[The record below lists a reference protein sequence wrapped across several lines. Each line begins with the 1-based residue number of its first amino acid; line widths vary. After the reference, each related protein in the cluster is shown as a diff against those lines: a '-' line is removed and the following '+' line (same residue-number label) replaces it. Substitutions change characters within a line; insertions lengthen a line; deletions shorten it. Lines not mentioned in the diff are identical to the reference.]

1 MKSSAALPFELPSM
15 PASGAGFPTMPPQVS
30 DASVADETGQV
41 ASFDDVLQANAASTP
56 AARRHEAEP
65 QRGAER
71 GRSADNGRPALIAPS
86 GFQDRVPMPAS
97 LLRQASA
104 ETGPTELED
113 GVARAGES
121 DAASVV
127 ETVVYEWVAAIGL
140 PQPVVQPNSIP
151 ENPDGGSAA
160 DLTGAE
166 SEPGSAF
173 SGRGAFAGPAT
184 VLPRVGETQA
194 TSIES
199 AELESEAPVLRKVS
213 LRPDARIAPQNPVAQ
228 VPSEPVPEPRVVTR
242 QITVGGRRLEA
253 SSLGEFGVIKS
264 QRGPVRADQ
273 GNAGE
278 VVASESA
285 VAMPGRAALP
295 AELFQPVVG
304 SEAIQVFQTVLG
316 AGENFSVAVKLDPP
330 GRPRLAKTGG
340 PEDLGSARPL
350 QPAVDASVA
359 ADSAVPVELAKVVES
374 RLKAEGITL
383 RGPLRIEL
391 IKAPTATEP
400 GEFKVETEKHEV
412 KISGWW
418 DQAGRMIPPSFKPT
432 AGTEQAPLV
441 SHPQS
446 MGSDRLPAVSARVGG
461 VVEGSRVDHVA
472 TGEMDSKR
480 ETRGMDQAHR
490 PEVGLTTAQ
499 APLQPTLAKAA
510 GLDPLPAVAD
520 RWEATASVPPAA
532 PGRELPRP
540 EGKPDRK
547 IQPVGPAI
555 ARPSQMQSA
564 ASGDSSSSDEDADP
578 SAKQRISTPPGSP
591 VPQRSNLNPTG
602 GISSARQAVVMR
614 STNDQ
619 EEFAGEAGK
628 RVSAGSLRNGDA
640 LGKSRPQDLL
650 TELAAMPF
658 AERTPRMETSPLN
671 PAGPLDR
678 VVQSDRIEKMDSVE
692 RLRSVINHEIA
703 VLKSSG
709 ADALA
714 VVIRPTS
721 DSEVFIQLTREK
733 GGIEA
738 FIRVEKGDSAELRRQ
753 WSHLEGAL
761 AEQQVRLQPLQSGSS
776 MHQDSNDQA
785 RQNRFSQQQDGDQ
798 SGTKFSFD
806 GQSRGGFRQ
815 EDQRRPQSPFEAEPL
830 SPRIPNP
837 SAPRSAPRRGTS
849 TDRNFDNWA

>member
-15 PASGAGFPTMPPQVS
+15 PASRAGFPTMPPEAS
-30 DASVADETGQV
+30 DASVADETGQP

-56 AARRHEAEP
+56 AARLRETEP
-65 QRGAER
+65 QQSAER
-71 GRSADNGRPALIAPS
+71 GRSAGLGRPALVAPAS
-86 GFQDRVPMPAS
+86 FQDRVPMPAS
-97 LLRQASA
+97 LLRQAPA
-104 ETGPTELED
+104 ETALADQGEAVVP
-113 GVARAGES
+113 AREPGS
-121 DAASVV
+121 GSVV
-127 ETVVYEWVAAIGL
+127 ETAVYEWVAAMGL
-140 PQPVVQPNSIP
+140 PQPVIQLNSIP
-151 ENPDGGSAA
+151 PKPESGASS
-160 DLTGAE
+160 DLAGAE
-166 SEPGSAF
+166 PEAGSAF
-173 SGRGAFAGPAT
+173 SGRHGVAGPAS
-184 VLPRVGETQA
+184 VLPRLVETETA
-194 TSIES
+194 STG
-199 AELESEAPVLRKVS
+199 AAALEPVITVQQTLPARS
-213 LRPDARIAPQNPVAQ
+213 DLRIAPQSPGAE
-228 VPSEPVPEPRVVTR
+228 VPAEPGAEPRVVTR

-253 SSLGEFGVIKS
+253 SSLGDFGVIKP
-264 QRGPVRADQ
+264 RLAPVLDDHE
-273 GNAGE
+273 NAGE
-278 VVASESA
+278 A
-285 VAMPGRAALP
+285 VAAERAGLMPGRAGLP

-304 SEAIQVFQTVLG
+304 REAILVFQTVLG
-316 AGENFSVAVKLDPP
+316 AGENVSVAVKLDPLSHP
-330 GRPRLAKTGG
+330 PLAKPIGREV
-340 PEDLGSARPL
+340 PASAPTRRA
-350 QPAVDASVA
+350 AVDETVA
-359 ADSAVPVELAKVVES
+359 GDSEVPVELAKVVEN

-400 GEFKVETEKHEV
+400 GEFKVEAEKHAV

-418 DQAGRMIPPSFKPT
+418 DQAGRMVSASFKPT
-432 AGTEQAPLV
+432 GGTEQAPLV
-441 SHPQS
+441 SHPRS
-446 MGSDRLPAVSARVGG
+446 MASDLLPAVPARVGG
-461 VVEGSRVDHVA
+461 EVAGLRVDHLA
-472 TGEMDSKR
+472 TGEMDSR
-480 ETRGMDQAHR
+480 QETRGVDPARR
-490 PEVGLTTAQ
+490 PEAGLTN
-499 APLQPTLAKAA
+499 APAAPQPTLAKGA

-520 RWEATASVPPAA
+520 RWEAAASLAPAA

-555 ARPSQMQSA
+555 ARPPQLQSA
-564 ASGDSSSSDEDADP
+564 ASGDSSTSAEDADP
-578 SAKQRISTPPGSP
+578 SAKQRISTPPQLP

-619 EEFAGEAGK
+619 EEFAGDAGK

-640 LGKSRPQDLL
+640 LGQSRPQDLL

-658 AERTPRMETSPLN
+658 AERSSRMETSAVN
-671 PAGPLDR
+671 PAGPVDR
-678 VVQSDRIEKMDSVE
+678 VVQSDRIDKMDSVE
-692 RLRSVINHEIA
+692 RLRSVIHHEIA

-761 AEQQVRLQPLQSGSS
+761 AEQQIRLQPLQSGSS
-776 MHQDSNDQA
+776 MNQDSNEQS
-785 RQNRFSQQQDGDQ
+785 RQNRFSQQQDADQ
-798 SGTKFSFD
+798 PGAKFSFD

-815 EDQRRPQSPFEAEPL
+815 EDQRRPPSPFEAEPL
-830 SPRIPNP
+830 SPRTPSP
-837 SAPRSAPRRGTS
+837 SAPRSAPRRGAS